1 MKLWEEMLL
10 FILMFSGDFF
20 RAFVLSIVEKLEF
33 IFKRPFR
40 SRGCIGYSTI
50 PRANTLMDGAS
61 EVQTVKEDKR
71 SEDLSSS
78 CTFEMD
84 QSAAQSIGTPNLPSV
99 PQTSADPQSDHI
111 DFVNRGLLLWNQ
123 MREQWIQKGRSERRP
138 QVGEPRISED
148 DTYDSLLGSNEPF
161 PQPIPLGDM
170 VDFLVD
176 VWDQEGLYD

>member
-1 MKLWEEMLL
+1 
-10 FILMFSGDFF
+10 
-20 RAFVLSIVEKLEF
+20 
-33 IFKRPFR
+33 
-40 SRGCIGYSTI
+40 
-50 PRANTLMDGAS
+50 MDGAS
-61 EVQTVKEDKR
+61 EVQTVKKDKR